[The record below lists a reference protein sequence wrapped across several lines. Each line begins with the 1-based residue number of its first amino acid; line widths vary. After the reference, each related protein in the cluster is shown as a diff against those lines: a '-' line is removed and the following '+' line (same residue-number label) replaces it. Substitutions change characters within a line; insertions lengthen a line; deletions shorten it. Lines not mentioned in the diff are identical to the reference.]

1 MNEPPINEAIKENKH
16 KKTRKLKQKL
26 KLVEKSPNLKIN
38 FEDINMQ
45 ELVIKT
51 NTYNEAFIDLLGEL
65 ADLMQAQGEVF
76 RAKAYQKAQEAI
88 MTYEGDITNAEQLKG
103 LRGIGETILSKLN
116 EYIETGM
123 ISALEKQRKNPVQ
136 IFLAKPW
143 YPLRTREMLGGVQ
156 VCHLFH

>member
-1 MNEPPINEAIKENKH
+1 MSEPPMNEPIKENKH
-16 KKTRKLKQKL
+16 KKTKKLKQKL

-45 ELVIKT
+45 ELVIKSK
-51 NTYNEAFIDLLGEL
+51 TYNEVFIDLLGEL
-65 ADLMQAQGEVF
+65 AEVMQAQGEVF

-123 ISALEKQRKNPVQ
+123 ISALEKQRKNPINILTKVYGIGPKKANELIEKKLLQ
-136 IFLAKPW
+136 
-143 YPLRTREMLGGVQ
+143 
-156 VCHLFH
+156 